1 MGLTGSGAT
10 TRMTGF
16 AAGRVMGEIRCDLP
30 DFALTDLPALARDPA
45 TLALRAMGL
54 ATRTTFRAAGVLR
67 DAAFLA
73 AGFLVFEAFFAGI
86 SFSAP
91 G

>member
-1 MGLTGSGAT
+1 MREVRG
-10 TRMTGF
+10 
-16 AAGRVMGEIRCDLP
+16 DLP
-30 DFALTDLPALARDPA
+30 VFALVDLPALARDPA
-45 TLALRAMGL
+45 IFALRAVGL
-54 ATRTTFRAAGVLR
+54 TTRTTFRAAGVLR
-67 DAAFLA
+67 DAAFLV

>member
-1 MGLTGSGAT
+1 LAGSGDVGA
-10 TRMTGF
+10 GF
-16 AAGRVMGEIRCDLP
+16 AECETRVDLADFVLAGLLA
-30 DFALTDLPALARDPA
+30 FAWDPA
-45 TLALRAMGL
+45 DIALRVAGL
-54 ATRTTFRAAGVLR
+54 ATRTTFRAAAVLR

-73 AGFLVFEAFFAGI
+73 AGFPVFEAFLAGI

>member
-1 MGLTGSGAT
+1 MRT
-10 TRMTGF
+10 TGF
-16 AAGRVMGEIRCDLP
+16 AAGRAIREVRGDLP
-30 DFALTDLPALARDPA
+30 DFALLDLPALARDPA
-45 TLALRAMGL
+45 IL
-54 ATRTTFRAAGVLR
+54 
-67 DAAFLA
+67 AFLA